1 MGQIENLEP
10 KEVFFYFNEIAK
22 IPHGSKNTKEISD
35 YCVEFAKARNLKYY
49 QDELNNVII
58 VKEATKGREGHKG
71 VIIQGHLDMVTVQDE
86 GVGHDF
92 FKDPLNLLVDG
103 DMLHAKGTS
112 LGADNGIAVAYGL
125 ALLASETISHPHLEV
140 ILTVDEEIGLL
151 GATAIDLS
159 MIQGKYLINID
170 SDEEGMLLTSCAGG
184 LRGTSRLPLKFV
196 SGKGMGYIIGLKGLK
211 GGHSGS
217 EIDKERG
224 NAIKLMGRLLL
235 ELNDSCDLLLYGLY
249 GGEKDNAIPRDC
261 TANIIVDEEDAK
273 IFEETIIKMEKIYK
287 EEYAVSDPDV
297 FIQLEKLGEKEEFV
311 INPIDFEKIIFLLT
325 HTPDGIMHMSKNIEG
340 LVETSLNNGMI
351 HTSETELK
359 LTASVRSSVRTRKEA
374 LSNQLQYLIEFL
386 GGDYEVF
393 GDYPEWAYKSD
404 SELRTIMIDAYETL
418 YGNKPDVQAIHAGL
432 ECGILLEKRPE
443 LDAVSIGPNMYDI
456 HTPKERLS
464 ISSTKKVWDYLI
476 EVLKRIA

>member
-1 MGQIENLEP
+1 MEQIENLKP
-10 KEVFFYFNEIAK
+10 KEVFYYFNEIAK
-22 IPHGSKNTKEISD
+22 IPHGSKNTKAISD
-35 YCVEFAKARNLKYY
+35 YCVAFAKAHNLKYY
-49 QDELNNVII
+49 QDDLNNVII

-86 GVGHDF
+86 GTGHDF
-92 FKDPLNLLVDG
+92 FKDPLHLLVDG

-125 ALLASETISHPHLEV
+125 ALLASDQISHPHLEV

-159 MIQGKYLINID
+159 MIKGQYLLNVD

-184 LRGTSRLPLKFV
+184 LRGTSRLPIQFV
-196 SGKGMGYIIGLKGLK
+196 SDKGMGYIISVKGLQ

-235 ELNDSCDLLLYGLY
+235 ELNDVCDFSLYGLY
-249 GGEKDNAIPRDC
+249 GGEKDNAIPREC
-261 TANIIVDEEDAK
+261 TANVIVDEEDVK
-273 IFEETIIKMEKIYK
+273 VLEETVRRIEAIYK
-287 EEYAVSDPDV
+287 EEFAISDSSV
-297 FIQLEKLGEKEEFV
+297 FIQLESLGEKEEFV
-311 INPIDFEKIIFLLT
+311 INPIDFEKILFLLT
-325 HTPDGIMHMSKNIEG
+325 HTPNGIMHMSKNIDG
-340 LVETSLNNGMI
+340 LVETSLNIGMI

-359 LTASVRSSVRTRKEA
+359 LTASLRSSVKTRKEA

-386 GGDYEVF
+386 GGEYEVF
-393 GDYPEWAYKSD
+393 GDYPEWPYKSD
-404 SELRTIMIDAYETL
+404 SELRTVMIDAYEAL
-418 YGNKPDVQAIHAGL
+418 YGTKPKVQAIHAGL
-432 ECGILLEKRPE
+432 ECGILLEKRPD
-443 LDAVSIGPNMYDI
+443 LDAISIGPNMYDI

-464 ISSTKKVWDYLI
+464 ISSTERTWDYLLEI
-476 EVLKRIA
+476 LKRIA